1 MTGESTVSGVDRYM
15 EMLTEYLVH
24 EKSSLSWQVLRACL
38 ISDNKRLGV
47 ELVERGIKI
56 LYIPL
61 PSCVQAIID
70 EALWRAGHP
79 DYLRAYRR

>member
-47 ELVERGIKI
+47 ELVEG
-56 LYIPL
+56 
-61 PSCVQAIID
+61 
-70 EALWRAGHP
+70 G
-79 DYLRAYRR
+79 